1 MPPAAPV
8 TPAPPAQQATLG
20 TLLASAVEGVVQAQ
34 RRLDADALARV
45 TAYVGTPQGKLVLPP
60 LWFTFSEVS
69 LQLELAPTLT
79 RVGSRSAAG
88 GGMRLDC
95 RLLDPAA
102 VSLFGY
108 RAASG
113 LTVSLSLVPRE
124 AAGAAPPGAAAV
136 G

>member
-1 MPPAAPV
+1 MLPTTPL
-8 TPAPPAQQATLG
+8 TPAPPGQQAALG

-45 TAYVGTPQGKLVLPP
+45 TAYVGTPQGELVLPP

-69 LQLELAPTLT
+69 LQLELAATLT

-108 RAASG
+108 QASSG
-113 LTVSLSLVPRE
+113 LKVSLSLAPRE
-124 AAGAAPPGAAAV
+124 AAGAAPPGALAA